1 MRAGRRTLV
10 VIGVL
15 VLLGSRT
22 PGLSV
27 QPQTPVTTV
36 TGCVERDAASRAPI
50 FKLIVPQPDGG
61 SRIYQLSAPA
71 SVDLPAVVGKTA
83 EVSGTV
89 TVEKRARRDVHVLTI
104 KTLKVVSDRCG

>member
-1 MRAGRRTLV
+1 
-10 VIGVL
+10 
-15 VLLGSRT
+15 
-22 PGLSV
+22 
-27 QPQTPVTTV
+27 
-36 TGCVERDAASRAPI
+36 VERDAASRAPI

-61 SRIYQLSAPA
+61 SLIYQLSAPA

-104 KTLKVVSDRCG
+104 KTLKVVSDRCGGLGIPGVNIALVLPTRAPWTP